1 MDNGLCLRMFLICA
15 GVFAAPGPLAGQNS
29 PARISSG
36 IAVTTVLGPVAT
48 GTLFNGDYSFVIAV
62 PANAA
67 RLDITLSTQ
76 PATADV
82 DLFGRRGQDVA
93 VVNQQVVYDQASTG
107 ETGTEAISIPSPQP
121 GDYYIALAI
130 YTNGVQVTCSLKA
143 TVTPGTNTAVPVLP
157 GTGVLNA
164 ADNTHRT
171 SRLGPSFLSMG
182 RTWHRA
188 RRAVRCLCQPR
199 YWELRWKSRRAAAR
213 MRRRCSLFPPH
224 RSMRNSRMKQSE
236 TECKSG

>member
-36 IAVTTVLGPVAT
+36 IAVTTVLGPVST

-93 VVNQQVVYDQASTG
+93 ETDRHRLSRVVST
-107 ETGTEAISIPSPQP
+107 
-121 GDYYIALAI
+121 
-130 YTNGVQVTCSLKA
+130 
-143 TVTPGTNTAVPVLP
+143 
-157 GTGVLNA
+157 
-164 ADNTHRT
+164 R
-171 SRLGPSFLSMG
+171 
-182 RTWHRA
+182 
-188 RRAVRCLCQPR
+188 
-199 YWELRWKSRRAAAR
+199 
-213 MRRRCSLFPPH
+213 
-224 RSMRNSRMKQSE
+224 
-236 TECKSG
+236 

>member
-1 MDNGLCLRMFLICA
+1 MRMGHYMKCRRCLRMFVICA

-29 PARISSG
+29 PTRLSSG
-36 IAVTTVLGPVAT
+36 VGVTTVLGPVAT
-48 GTLFNGDYSFVIAV
+48 GSLFNGDYSFVIAV

-107 ETGTEAISIPSPQP
+107 DAGTEAISIPSPQP
-121 GDYYIALAI
+121 GDYYIALAV

-143 TVTPGTNTAVPVLP
+143 TVTPGANSAAPVLSLIHISEP
-157 GTGVLNA
+157 T
-164 ADNTHRT
+164 
-171 SRLGPSFLSMG
+171 RLGMSSY
-182 RTWHRA
+182 A
-188 RRAVRCLCQPR
+188 
-199 YWELRWKSRRAAAR
+199 
-213 MRRRCSLFPPH
+213 
-224 RSMRNSRMKQSE
+224 
-236 TECKSG
+236 